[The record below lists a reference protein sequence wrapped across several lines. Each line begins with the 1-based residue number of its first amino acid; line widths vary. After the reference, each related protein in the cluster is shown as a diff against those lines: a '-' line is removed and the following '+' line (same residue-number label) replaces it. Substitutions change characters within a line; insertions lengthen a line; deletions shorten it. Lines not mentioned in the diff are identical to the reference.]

1 MDVELALAHWSI
13 AGPALPADDAGLIN
27 RTWCVGQ
34 PATGV
39 LQWVNPIFR
48 PSVHLDIDAVTRRLA
63 ERGLTT
69 PRLVPTRDGA
79 LWVDDDP
86 GCWRLLSFIPG
97 RTLHR
102 IDSPTTAAEA
112 ASLVGR
118 FHAALA
124 DWAYDFQHVRAGAHD
139 TVAHMTR
146 LREALEAADGHPLA
160 GPARALGD
168 EILARWSSW
177 DGVLDLPERVCHG
190 DLKISNLRFD
200 STGRRAVC
208 MLDLDTLSRLP
219 YAVEMGD
226 AWRSWC
232 NLAGEDAPE
241 ATALDL
247 GVFESSAR
255 AWLATAPS
263 LEPIELES
271 LVSGIERI
279 CLELAARFCGDAI
292 RNAYF
297 REDRS
302 RFPSPGAHNLHRATG
317 QLRLAVSARARR
329 SACENIVRSA
339 WTTRTVAG
347 LSTPAGS

>member
-1 MDVELALAHWSI
+1 MGGRRSRLLASAQLHPRAHVAPHRQSDDGGRGGLAGRAFSRR
-13 AGPALPADDAGLIN
+13 AGGLGLRLPARARGGTRHGRAHDA
-27 RTWCVGQ
+27 
-34 PATGV
+34 PARGARGGR
-39 LQWVNPIFR
+39 R
-48 PSVHLDIDAVTRRLA
+48 PS
-63 ERGLTT
+63 
-69 PRLVPTRDGA
+69 
-79 LWVDDDP
+79 
-86 GCWRLLSFIPG
+86 
-97 RTLHR
+97 
-102 IDSPTTAAEA
+102 
-112 ASLVGR
+112 
-118 FHAALA
+118 
-124 DWAYDFQHVRAGAHD
+124 
-139 TVAHMTR
+139 
-146 LREALEAADGHPLA
+146 LA